1 MQAFAQWILVCVV
14 VCGVVIGLHTLAA
27 HPIHVTL
34 TTIDLN
40 PKTQALEISCKI
52 FADDFEAAVNRANN
66 IVLRLGSERELSN
79 ATALLFNYVK
89 QHLRLNINGKPVT
102 NMVLI
107 GKETEGEAVWM
118 YIEVP
123 SALASGAIKRVDLHN
138 TLLHELY
145 DDQANLTNFSIQ
157 GQRKSSLSRKGQ
169 EHAVLEF

>member
-1 MQAFAQWILVCVV
+1 MQVFARWILVCVV
-14 VCGVVIGLHTLAA
+14 VYGVVMGIHKLAA

-66 IVLRLGSERELSN
+66 VTLKLGSDRELQN
-79 ATALLFNYVK
+79 ATVLLFNYVK
-89 QHLRLNINGKPVT
+89 QHLRVDINGKPVT

-107 GKETEGEAVWM
+107 GKEVEGEAVWM

-123 SALASGAIKRVDLHN
+123 SALASGAVKRVGLHN
-138 TLLHELY
+138 TLLHDLY
-145 DDQANLTNFSIQ
+145 DDQSNLMNLSIQ
-157 GQRKSSLSRKGQ
+157 GQRKSALSRKGQ
-169 EHAVLEF
+169 ENTVLEF